1 MSNAEASKLYETIIE
16 DVISDSRQD
25 FENMGIDEATLQELR
40 KIWCEKLSESKVG
53 KFSWDE
59 NDDYGDDDPALLI
72 GNDASANTSA
82 NTSAAVKGEPTSTS
96 QLEESANGGNID
108 SSGQNGDVSGDVGAS
123 DVLSYNND
131 LGIELPPITVKK
143 EGNDDGLSLP
153 PLPQTDGTF
162 EMTLHVNNPK
172 QVLKSLQKKSKTK
185 RTRSNFRQVD
195 GTLDDDD
202 DDDDVDDNDD
212 DDEDGDIFNDSDD
225 INSDLDDDLES
236 DKSDDEDG
244 DQEGQ
249 IMLCLYDKVQRIK
262 NKWKANLKEGVANID
277 GKDYVFHKA
286 TGECEW

>member
-1 MSNAEASKLYETIIE
+1 MSNTEASKLYETIIE

-40 KIWCEKLSESKVG
+40 KIWCEKLSQSKVG

-59 NDDYGDDDPALLI
+59 NDDYGDEDPALLLI
-72 GNDASANTSA
+72 GNNSGSDATAGVT
-82 NTSAAVKGEPTSTS
+82 VKEEPTATS
-96 QLEESANGGNID
+96 QLVTSNNGPID
-108 SSGQNGDVSGDVGAS
+108 SNVQNGDVAGNVPAS

-131 LGIELPPITVKK
+131 LGIELPSISVKK
-143 EGNDDGLSLP
+143 ESNDDGLSLP
-153 PLPQTDGTF
+153 SLPQTDGTF

-172 QVLKSLQKKSKTK
+172 HVLKQLQKRPKT
-185 RTRSNFRQVD
+185 RNTSSTLYQVD

-202 DDDDVDDNDD
+202 DDDDD
-212 DDEDGDIFNDSDD
+212 DGDIFNDSDD

-262 NKWKANLKEGVANID
+262 NKWKSNLKEGIANID